1 MINKLFSCQ
10 NPDWKKKLVTGQGKR
25 RTVRSEEIFQG
36 EREITIAHG
45 DIEYR
50 LQITKAG
57 KLILNK

>member
-10 NPDWKKKLVTGQGKR
+10 NPDWKKKLVTGQEKR
-25 RTVRSEEIFQG
+25 RTVRSEELFQG
-36 EREITIAHG
+36 AREITIMHG
-45 DIEYR
+45 ESKYR